1 MDDNRYQENAEDQH
15 TLTRP
20 GMVTSPHDASAMPL
34 TLTEELQ
41 MRVQQ
46 RTGGDHTPSM
56 LRENSD
62 NGVVQHCSKP
72 RPQQDKKSEQKN
84 SGVDNELAQKLKKR
98 RTIHEESEVQ
108 DKADTV
114 IAHKV
119 MAADSATTLQ
129 QTAISSTVCRP
140 HIPIKPRRRNNSDQT
155 PVQELQDA
163 GQGLEKLSLAIADTK
178 HLLNEG
184 PVTIQA
190 GSEAPIVQ
198 QTDTNPKV
206 SDVWRSSITHPKPRK
221 RNSVKRTAVELL
233 DAKHAIEMQ
242 AVCSSLMKTPHI
254 QQTDAS
260 PARSVTCGPPLKPR
274 LKRFTSLYE
283 SGKKEEK
290 NKTKERP
297 KSMLLFGTEEEE
309 HQLCEPKTS
318 EKQSKAQPYE
328 NVLPLGYEAT
338 KQPITNTGNDESPTT
353 GTRWHSDVAVET
365 STLTVQYQYTAE
377 ERLRQRE
384 AVHQQELEER
394 EQGYKNKRKHLE
406 DEYKGMIDEFKEWH
420 EEKMSRSR
428 ETYQNKHDEQRRQL
442 TENFNKA
449 LAVQS
454 AEAQAEKARLLT
466 SADQTRLEHQK
477 QLVELQQE
485 KEADILLLA
494 DKEASLQHHQN
505 ENKRLNR
512 QLEATNYKDELAPY
526 ILPHLPE
533 LGEQQGSGSYGSV
546 YRIQLNGISCIA
558 KRLHDILLGQG
569 GEEGVNLDDKRALYV
584 KFYHECVLLSRI
596 RHPNIVQFMGVYY
609 GPQRD
614 YGRELTLVMERM
626 YTNLEDCLKQYSN
639 IEMWLKVSILLD
651 VSQGLLYLHSRGVV
665 HRDLTAANILLT
677 TSFHAKIAD
686 LGVSRIINVHPL
698 AASKQSMNPGTL
710 GYMPPEALTEIPKY
724 GSALDVFSFG
734 VLILFVLLQEYP
746 QFYDS
751 YVTPEGLARKESH
764 IQKRSKWINMLPSD
778 DPFVQLI
785 CDCLQDVPER
795 RPTTNNLN
803 YMLIQIAAMH
813 PKPYQ
818 DIIDMQKRLQL

>member
-1 MDDNRYQENAEDQH
+1 
-15 TLTRP
+15 
-20 GMVTSPHDASAMPL
+20 
-34 TLTEELQ
+34 
-41 MRVQQ
+41 
-46 RTGGDHTPSM
+46 
-56 LRENSD
+56 
-62 NGVVQHCSKP
+62 
-72 RPQQDKKSEQKN
+72 
-84 SGVDNELAQKLKKR
+84 
-98 RTIHEESEVQ
+98 
-108 DKADTV
+108 
-114 IAHKV
+114 
-119 MAADSATTLQ
+119 
-129 QTAISSTVCRP
+129 
-140 HIPIKPRRRNNSDQT
+140 
-155 PVQELQDA
+155 
-163 GQGLEKLSLAIADTK
+163 
-178 HLLNEG
+178 
-184 PVTIQA
+184 
-190 GSEAPIVQ
+190 
-198 QTDTNPKV
+198 
-206 SDVWRSSITHPKPRK
+206 
-221 RNSVKRTAVELL
+221 
-233 DAKHAIEMQ
+233 MQ
-242 AVCSSLMKTPHI
+242 
-254 QQTDAS
+254 
-260 PARSVTCGPPLKPR
+260 
-274 LKRFTSLYE
+274 
-283 SGKKEEK
+283 
-290 NKTKERP
+290 
-297 KSMLLFGTEEEE
+297 
-309 HQLCEPKTS
+309 
-318 EKQSKAQPYE
+318 
-328 NVLPLGYEAT
+328 
-338 KQPITNTGNDESPTT
+338 
-353 GTRWHSDVAVET
+353 
-365 STLTVQYQYTAE
+365 
-377 ERLRQRE
+377 
-384 AVHQQELEER
+384 
-394 EQGYKNKRKHLE
+394 
-406 DEYKGMIDEFKEWH
+406 
-420 EEKMSRSR
+420 
-428 ETYQNKHDEQRRQL
+428 
-442 TENFNKA
+442 
-449 LAVQS
+449 
-454 AEAQAEKARLLT
+454 
-466 SADQTRLEHQK
+466 
-477 QLVELQQE
+477 
-485 KEADILLLA
+485 
-494 DKEASLQHHQN
+494 
-505 ENKRLNR
+505 
-512 QLEATNYKDELAPY
+512 ATNYKDELAPY

-596 RHPNIVQFMGVYY
+596 RHPNIVQFMGVHY

-698 AASKQSMNPGTL
+698 AASKQSKNPGTL